1 MTRTLKLSLGFF
13 ATLLLLACSSGGG
26 GQVAQAFASPDGA
39 YVAILV
45 SEIGNEFP
53 GSSCT
58 DTVVVVPRTAVASGI
73 YPARSR
79 AYTGACHTLAM
90 TAVNGQSTFPNAPQ
104 LRWTDAH
111 SLSIVFD
118 TKLAHEGNIR
128 FYSATS
134 LYDGLITIRHGPQ

>member
-1 MTRTLKLSLGFF
+1 MTRTLKLSLTFC
-13 ATLLLLACSSGGG
+13 ATFLLLACSSGGG
-26 GQVAQAFASPDGA
+26 GQVAKAFASPDGA

-45 SEIGNEFP
+45 SEIGSEFP

-58 DTVVVVPRTAVASGI
+58 DTVMVVPRTAVASGV

-90 TAVNGQSTFPNAPQ
+90 TVVNGQSRFPNAPQ
-104 LRWTDAH
+104 LRWMDAH
-111 SLSIVFD
+111 SLAIVFD
-118 TKLAHEGNIR
+118 AKLAHKGNVP

-134 LYDGLITIRHGPQ
+134 LYNGLITIRNEPQ